1 MQHFEKSPP
10 MHDRIITRRQ
20 GLATAI
26 ISLLPG
32 LWPQWAVAQE
42 PEAPDALIGRVA
54 GEVIDLVKS
63 DPALRNGDMARIMDL
78 VDNRLM
84 PHVNFTRMTS
94 SAVGRFWRQATP
106 PQRERLQQEFKT
118 LLIRTYS
125 GALGQLTDQTL
136 VLRPFRARPEDNEV
150 IVRSELRGRGEPIQL
165 DYRLEKTPAGWKV
178 FDINVL
184 GIWLVDTYRGQFS
197 QEITARG
204 IDGLIAALA
213 ERNRSAVRS

>member
-1 MQHFEKSPP
+1 MQHFEKSAP
-10 MHDRIITRRQ
+10 MHDRIITRRH
-20 GLATAI
+20 GLATAL

-32 LWPQWAVAQE
+32 FWPHWVLAQE
-42 PEAPDALIGRVA
+42 LEAPDALIGRVA

-136 VLRPFRARPEDNEV
+136 VLRPLRARPEDNEV

-165 DYRLEKTPAGWKV
+165 DYRMEKTPAGWKV

-213 ERNRSAVRS
+213 ERNRSAGRS

>member
-1 MQHFEKSPP
+1 MQPTFNPTSMNEH
-10 MHDRIITRRQ
+10 RISRRQ
-20 GLATAI
+20 GLAMAVI
-26 ISLLPG
+26 PLLSG
-32 LWPQWAVAQE
+32 FWSRWAVAQE
-42 PEAPDALIGRVA
+42 LEAPDALIGRVA

-63 DPALRNGDMARIMDL
+63 DPALRTGDMARIMDL

-136 VLRPFRARPEDNEV
+136 VLRPLRARPEDNEV

-213 ERNRSAVRS
+213 ERNRSAGRS